1 MEKTLKVLA
10 IKNGTVI
17 DHIPAGKALRI
28 INILKLQNFENVI
41 TIGKN
46 LPSKTHGKKDIIKIE
61 NLELNSDQVNQ
72 VALIAPLAKINI
84 IKNYQVIKKF
94 KVAVP
99 EVLVDIVTCPNPKCV
114 TNKEQ
119 GGTKFL
125 TVFKKNKFQLK
136 CHHCERL
143 FSQEEIYD
151 YLA

>member
-17 DHIPAGKALRI
+17 DHIPTGKALRI

-46 LPSKTHGKKDIIKIE
+46 LPSKTHGKKDLIKIE

-72 VALIAPLAKINI
+72 VAMIAPLAKINI

-99 EVLVDIVTCPNPKCV
+99 DILIDIITCPNPKCI

-125 TVFKKNKFQLK
+125 TIFKNNKFQLK

-143 FSQEEIYD
+143 FSREEIYD